1 MKVECKNETS
11 SFKRNNFIIIV
22 LASYESRLALKPM
35 ILIFQPLHLNVI
47 NFVKKSSVSVKVLIR
62 IIKKKVG
69 TKRRNIE
76 IHKRKRYELQ
86 TKTNW
91 LKFHE
96 RIWKKARKHHIL
108 FLKPHS
114 KSTFVSQAS
123 KCWYFKRWSS
133 AAPKQFWQWAITI
146 RTQRDGVEK
155 WIKWMDS

>member
-86 TKTNW
+86 TKTN
-91 LKFHE
+91 
-96 RIWKKARKHHIL
+96 
-108 FLKPHS
+108 
-114 KSTFVSQAS
+114 
-123 KCWYFKRWSS
+123 
-133 AAPKQFWQWAITI
+133 
-146 RTQRDGVEK
+146 
-155 WIKWMDS
+155 